1 MLFNSIPFLLFFIAI
16 FTGYWFLS
24 SGRVIL
30 QNSFLLLA
38 SYLFYG
44 YADWRFLLL
53 LTGVSLINFVAGL
66 VMERTVNFRGFRK
79 FIFLF
84 VLIFNILILSVF
96 KYFNFFQEG
105 ISALISIFGFR
116 PGHITLN
123 LILPIGISFYIFL
136 AISYVVDVYLRRMPA
151 ARNPVDLLLSLS
163 FFPILLAGPIH
174 RPMLL
179 IPQIRQQRVF
189 SYAKATDGIKQI
201 IWGLFMK
208 MVIADQ
214 SAVYVVSIFN
224 NPGNYNGI
232 TLVLGAILFTIQIYA
247 DFAGYSHIAIGVGK
261 LLGFNI
267 MQNFAYPYFA
277 RDIREF
283 WKRWNISLTNWF
295 RDYVFLPVAYAVSR
309 KIKREKV
316 TGIPADIIIYAAG
329 IVITWTLT
337 GLWHGANYTFIVWGS
352 IHGALLLF
360 YHIIAKPRKKI
371 IKRFS
376 LARNPIL
383 LTEYLLTM
391 IAVTAAFVFFRS
403 ANLNAANRF
412 FSELFS
418 AAFVGPL
425 PISMTNDGWPLAL
438 AILIF
443 FLIEWAGRKTDHPLA
458 SVGIRWYTFF
468 RWSFY
473 YAIIVATVLL
483 SAEEQSFIYFQF

>member
-1 MLFNSIPFLLFFIAI
+1 MLFNTIPFLLLFIALFI
-16 FTGYWFLS
+16 GYWFLFP
-24 SGRVIL
+24 GKLII
-30 QNSFLLLA
+30 QNSFLLLG
-38 SYLFYG
+38 SYVFYSF
-44 YADWRFLLL
+44 ADWRFLLL
-53 LTGVSLINFVAGL
+53 LIGVSLINFGAGL
-66 VMERTVNFRGFRK
+66 AMERTVNVRVLRK
-79 FIFLF
+79 LAFLF
-84 VLIFNILILSVF
+84 VLIFNILVLSVF

-105 ISALISIFGFR
+105 FSALISVFGFR

-151 ARNPVDLLLSLS
+151 VRNPVELLLSLS

-179 IPQIRQQRVF
+179 IPQIRQKRVF
-189 SYAKATDGIKQI
+189 SDAMATDGIKQI

-214 SAVYVVSIFN
+214 SAVYVDKIFN
-224 NPGNYNGI
+224 YPDLYSGT
-232 TLVLGAILFTIQIYA
+232 TLLLGAVLFTVQIYA
-247 DFAGYSHIAIGVGK
+247 DFAGYSHIAIGLGK

-309 KIKREKV
+309 KIKRDKV
-316 TGIPADIIIYAAG
+316 AGIPADFIIYATG

-352 IHGALLLF
+352 IHGAILLF

-371 IKRFS
+371 IKRFR
-376 LARNPIL
+376 LVKNPIL
-383 LTEYLLTM
+383 VTEYLLTM
-391 IAVTAAFVFFRS
+391 IAVTVAFVFFRS

-412 FSELFS
+412 FSEMFS
-418 AAFVGPL
+418 GAFMGPL
-425 PISMTNDGWPLAL
+425 PVSMTNDGWPLAL
-438 AILIF
+438 AILMF
-443 FLIEWAGRKTDHPLA
+443 FLTEWAGRKSDHPLA
-458 SVGIRWYTFF
+458 IVGIRWYAFF
-468 RWSFY
+468 RWLFY

-483 SAEEQSFIYFQF
+483 SAEEQSFIYFRF